1 MFIYQQF
8 LLIEKPNTINIW
20 LEAESHP
27 TNGFFVKLGIV
38 HLNQLPHTLKTNRV
52 WVEVEVEDY
61 VSHKRPSQGGI

>member
-27 TNGFFVKLGIV
+27 TNGFRKAWHCTLEPIA
-38 HLNQLPHTLKTNRV
+38 PHFKN
-52 WVEVEVEDY
+52 
-61 VSHKRPSQGGI
+61 K